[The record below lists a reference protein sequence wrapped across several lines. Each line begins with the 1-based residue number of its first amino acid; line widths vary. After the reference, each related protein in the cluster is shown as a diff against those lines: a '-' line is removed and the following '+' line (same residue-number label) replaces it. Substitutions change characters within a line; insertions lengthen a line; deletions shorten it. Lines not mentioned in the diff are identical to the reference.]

1 MENVFL
7 KIIPYKGQPFVIEVF
22 ENTEKQ
28 LTWENFLTFSENDN
42 YVFSDISYEFIIESK
57 DISIIK
63 DVCVYIGSVTTN
75 G

>member
-28 LTWENFLTFSENDN
+28 VTWENFLTFSE
-42 YVFSDISYEFIIESK
+42 
-57 DISIIK
+57 
-63 DVCVYIGSVTTN
+63 
-75 G
+75 